1 MRTYPLNSPQA
12 AARIVT
18 LAMLADGHL
27 SNLELDTL
35 DRLRAH
41 QMLGLGR
48 IELHAVIHEFCE
60 DLLSAMHLTWDD
72 ACRVDPRTIAE
83 LMAEISDPQLRQQLL
98 RICVAVV
105 EADAQVTEGEAIV
118 LTAAVEHWGLQRDML
133 ALPQVTQSPLT
144 A

>member
-41 QMLGLGR
+41 QLLGLGR

-98 RICVAVV
+98 RICVAVA

-118 LTAAVEHWGLQRDML
+118 LTAAVEHWGLHRDML
-133 ALPQVTQSPLT
+133 APPQVTQSPLP

>member
-27 SNLELDTL
+27 SNTELDAL

-41 QMLGLGR
+41 QTLGLGR
-48 IELHAVIHEFCE
+48 IEMHAVIHEFCE
-60 DLLSAMHLTWDD
+60 DLLSAMHLTWED

-83 LMAEISDPQLRQQLL
+83 LMGEIADPQLRQELL

-118 LTAAVEHWGLQRDML
+118 LTAAVEHWGLHRDML
-133 ALPQVTQSPLT
+133 AAPQIFDARL
-144 A
+144 AA